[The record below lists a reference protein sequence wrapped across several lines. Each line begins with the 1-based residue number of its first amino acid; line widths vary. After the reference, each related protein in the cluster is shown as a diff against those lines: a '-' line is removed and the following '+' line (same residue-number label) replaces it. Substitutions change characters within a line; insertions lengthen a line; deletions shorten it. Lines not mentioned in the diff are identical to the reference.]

1 MGRDSNRIQAP
12 DLFSV
17 GPPSSNN
24 ASETKVA
31 PPLRRV
37 VLPKDLPAAMRHLDD
52 RELDLLLRAAN
63 DEARRRGG
71 FGEGRDVFPDATG
84 AGLPRKEASPP
95 RSQTRQRKIKL
106 AASPLTQGRVNAVR
120 AALKAGVTPTRIARQ
135 FGLSLADVRKALSSD
150 EPRR

>member
-1 MGRDSNRIQAP
+1 MDDDPNRNQSP

-17 GPPSSNN
+17 GPPPSNK

-31 PPLRRV
+31 PPPRRV
-37 VLPKDLPAAMRHLDD
+37 VLPKDLPGAMRHLDD

-63 DEARRRGG
+63 DEARRRGR
-71 FGEGRDVFPDATG
+71 FTENRNVSPAATDAVL
-84 AGLPRKEASPP
+84 AREAAPP

-106 AASPLTQGRVNAVR
+106 AASPLTQGQVNAVR
-120 AALKAGVTPTRIARQ
+120 AAFKAGISPARIARQ
-135 FGLSLADVRKALSSD
+135 FGLAQTDVRKALS

>member
-1 MGRDSNRIQAP
+1 MGRDSNRSQAP
-12 DLFSV
+12 DLFS
-17 GPPSSNN
+17 GGRSSFKTTAEPEAAPPS
-24 ASETKVA
+24 
-31 PPLRRV
+31 RRV

-71 FGEGRDVFPDATG
+71 FAEGRDAFLDATG
-84 AGLPRKEASPP
+84 AGLARKEASPP

-120 AALKAGVTPTRIARQ
+120 AAFKAGITPARIARQ
-135 FGLSLADVRKALSSD
+135 FGLSQTDVRKAISSD